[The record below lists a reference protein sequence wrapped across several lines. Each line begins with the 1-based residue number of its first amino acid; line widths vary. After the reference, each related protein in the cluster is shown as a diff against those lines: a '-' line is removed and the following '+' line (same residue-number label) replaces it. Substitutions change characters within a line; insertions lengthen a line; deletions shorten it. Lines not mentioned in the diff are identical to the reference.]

1 MTVRKLRMMC
11 AAGDETLAEW
21 ETETISPQRLNE
33 IEVEFQSKMRQGYF
47 AVNITGGRNTF
58 ISKFDSKADILLI
71 PAVRGGGMGGQAE
84 PVSPQGKN
92 KQILC
97 EILPLRA
104 LQEFFEEDY
113 FHHV

>member
-1 MTVRKLRMMC
+1 MELTKSIEGVKNSKHRFSGCNPREKSSMTVRKLRMMC

-47 AVNITGGRNTF
+47 AVNITDGRNTF

-71 PAVRGGGMGGQAE
+71 PAVRGG
-84 PVSPQGKN
+84 
-92 KQILC
+92 
-97 EILPLRA
+97 
-104 LQEFFEEDY
+104 
-113 FHHV
+113 

>member
-47 AVNITGGRNTF
+47 AVNITDGRNTF

-71 PAVRGGGMGGQAE
+71 PAVRGGWMGVLPA
-84 PVSPQGKN
+84 PVTTEGKN
-92 KQILC
+92 KQL
-97 EILPLRA
+97 LR
-104 LQEFFEEDY
+104 ESMPRR
-113 FHHV
+113 

>member
-1 MTVRKLRMMC
+1 MELTKSMEGVKTVNTDFQGAIPREKSNMTVRKLRMMC

-47 AVNITGGRNTF
+47 AVNITDGRNTF

-71 PAVRGGGMGGQAE
+71 PAVRGG
-84 PVSPQGKN
+84 
-92 KQILC
+92 
-97 EILPLRA
+97 
-104 LQEFFEEDY
+104 
-113 FHHV
+113 

>member
-47 AVNITGGRNTF
+47 AVNITDGRNTF

-71 PAVRGGGMGGQAE
+71 PAVRGGCMGGLPQPGCTEGKAE
-84 PVSPQGKN
+84 Q
-92 KQILC
+92 QLC
-97 EILPLRA
+97 GGLPA
-104 LQEFFEEDY
+104 
-113 FHHV
+113 

>member
-47 AVNITGGRNTF
+47 AVNITDGRNTF

-71 PAVRGGGMGGQAE
+71 PAVRGGGTGGYSQPATPQA
-84 PVSPQGKN
+84 KT
-92 KQILC
+92 KQKLC
-97 EILPLRA
+97 EVFTPKWLR
-104 LQEFFEEDY
+104 EIFY
-113 FHHV
+113 